1 MGSSWNGLD
10 ELVMA
15 RDEQVEKSEQ
25 EKRKEIC
32 KKCEEYGGWVCKK
45 CGCVIPIK
53 TIFKASK
60 CPLNKW

>member
-1 MGSSWNGLD
+1 
-10 ELVMA
+10 MA